1 MTGDPAFLT
10 LLQFS
15 DGLFPAGGFAH
26 SFGLETYVQDGRIR
40 DRRDLE
46 TFIAAHLDGSAGPA
60 DAAAAAIAVGL
71 ARGEDSRAWLAL
83 DARLDAMK
91 TVPEFRAASRQ
102 MGRQTLRIAAG
113 LGEDPFL
120 ARLARAVDD
129 EQAAAHHAT
138 VFGAAVGRGGA
149 DPERAAAAYLYATAA
164 LLVGAG
170 LRLIALGQLDGQR
183 VLAGMRGRIER
194 LAAAA
199 VTATA
204 DDLWS
209 FNPALEIAGIRH
221 ASLDMRL
228 FRS

>member
-1 MTGDPAFLT
+1 MTGDRG
-10 LLQFS
+10 LLALMQFA

-26 SFGLETYVQDGRIR
+26 SFALETYVQDGRVR
-40 DRRDLE
+40 DRHDLE
-46 TFIAAHLDGSAGPA
+46 RFIAAHLEGSAGPA
-60 DAAAAAIAVGL
+60 DAAAAALAVG
-71 ARGEDSRAWLAL
+71 AAQRDDAEDWIAL

-91 TVPEFRAASRQ
+91 TVPEFRLASRQ
-102 MGRQTLRIAAG
+102 MGRQALRIAAG
-113 LGEDPFL
+113 LGDDAFL
-120 ARLARAVDD
+120 ARLARAVD
-129 EQAAAHHAT
+129 EGRAPANHAT

-149 DPERAAAAYLYATAA
+149 DPERAAAAYLYSTAS

-183 VLAGMRGRIER
+183 ALAAMRGRIER

-199 VTATA
+199 AAATA

-221 ASLDMRL
+221 AALGMRL